1 MILSDEDIEFIRF
14 SKDCLN
20 RGRYPHTEKL
30 TEVYNR
36 CFADRPNFREIH
48 NTNCSSC
55 IKHRIC
61 ELYGEMEL
69 ILNKMVQNNNSLTNV
84 VRDE

>member
-20 RGRYPHTEKL
+20 RGRYSDTKKL

-36 CFADRPNFREIH
+36 CFADRKNFKPIQ
-48 NTNCSSC
+48 NTNCGSC
-55 IKHRIC
+55 IRHRIS
-61 ELYGEMEL
+61 ELYGEMEIAL
-69 ILNKMVQNNNSLTNV
+69 GNLMK
-84 VRDE
+84 